1 MEEIKIIFKNFNL
14 TDDEVEYII
23 ENYKNLIHKYSKI
36 NEIINEDLA
45 QEIAIEIYIVTTK
58 NREK

>member
-1 MEEIKIIFKNFNL
+1 MIFKKFNL

-36 NEIINEDLA
+36 NGIINEDLA
-45 QEIAIEIYIVTTK
+45 QEIAIEIYIATTK
-58 NREK
+58 NREKLKNF

>member
-1 MEEIKIIFKNFNL
+1 MIFKDFNL

-36 NEIINEDLA
+36 NGIINEDLA
-45 QEIAIEIYIVTTK
+45 QEIAIEIYIATTK

>member
-1 MEEIKIIFKNFNL
+1 MIFKNFNL

-36 NEIINEDLA
+36 NEIINQDLA